1 MGHYEDIFWE
11 ITESINKKGLKKEF
25 DAQLEKMKHQDK
37 HKYKETRDRFQY
49 AHDKVTK
56 LFSKK
61 AKK

>member
-1 MGHYEDIFWE
+1 MGHWEDIFWE
-11 ITESINKKGLKKEF
+11 VTKSIQEKGLQKEF

-37 HKYKETRDRFQY
+37 HKYKEIRERFQY